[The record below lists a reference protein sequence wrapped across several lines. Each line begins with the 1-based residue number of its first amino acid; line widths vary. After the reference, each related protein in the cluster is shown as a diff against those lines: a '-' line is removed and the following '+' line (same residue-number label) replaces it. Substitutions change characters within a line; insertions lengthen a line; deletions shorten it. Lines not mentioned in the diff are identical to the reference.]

1 MKNTIPDVKRITT
14 SAISTCTYHEFS
26 GTGSGGGG
34 QFGDAHAIID
44 GGHPGSTRP
53 GTWTPSTQTGQY

>member
-1 MKNTIPDVKRITT
+1 MRLHQLRD
-14 SAISTCTYHEFS
+14 EDEDED
-26 GTGSGGGG
+26 GGV

-53 GTWTPSTQTGQY
+53 GT